1 MQDDWMESLRSV
13 GGWVVAAAITWLV
26 VYLVLGDFWE
36 TIPGLVL
43 IWAAS
48 IGVKKLLDYAYVRL
62 RSR

>member
-1 MQDDWMESLRSV
+1 MA
-13 GGWVVAAAITWLV
+13 GVVAAAITWLV